1 MLRILTEPVQSVA
14 PSLVGVLKYA
24 PTQAR
29 APKGSG
35 QGGQW
40 VKGPLGGVVW
50 QEDAELLAQV
60 QANAKAMAERQER
73 RRAHRAAAERKP
85 AESSPTS
92 ARRGDIA
99 TMDAAVKD
107 YVKANTYTQGNP
119 RMQLGTRAQIKQ
131 LINKDIT
138 ARLKDHPAFAGWTE
152 EEVAKF
158 TKEKIDL
165 WAETSGDSSVP
176 AVKMQDA
183 VKKEFGLD
191 DAAMDHLEASYVVGT
206 GWEAEE
212 ARNRAFVRAEYE
224 RTQEWFKARGIT
236 HVSVFRGMGSGPGTD
251 IGYENVEGDFGVG
264 QFGLGYE
271 TVTMQ
276 PASSWSTD
284 LDVAIEFG
292 ADSSAPVVLTTRV
305 PVETVLATCV
315 TGRGC
320 YVESEL
326 ILLGKP
332 IRARVFDTHLREEEP
347 YDALTDSFTQAN
359 RRGKQKILDS
369 LR

>member
-1 MLRILTEPVQSVA
+1 MLRILSEPVQLIA

-24 PTQAR
+24 PTQDR
-29 APKGSG
+29 APKGTSA
-35 QGGQW
+35 GGQFAS
-40 VKGPLGGVVW
+40 GT
-50 QEDAELLAQV
+50 
-60 QANAKAMAERQER
+60 
-73 RRAHRAAAERKP
+73 
-85 AESSPTS
+85 PTQ

-99 TMDAAVKD
+99 AMTVAVQD
-107 YVKANTYTQGNP
+107 YVKAHTYVKEPGVPLKDTYQASNIALG
-119 RMQLGTRAQIKQ
+119 GTRAQIKQ
-131 LINKDIT
+131 LINKNIT
-138 ARLKDHPAFAGWTE
+138 ARLKDHPAFKDME
-152 EEVAKF
+152 PFPPLNEDPVARWVKQ
-158 TKEKIDL
+158 KIDL
-165 WAETSGDSSVP
+165 WAETSGDSNEE
-176 AVKMQDA
+176 AKRMQDA
-183 VKKEFGLD
+183 VRKEFGLD
-191 DAAMDHLEASYVVGT
+191 QAAMEHMGDVFPMGT
-206 GWEAEE
+206 QDE

-224 RTQEWFKARGIT
+224 ATQAWFKARGIT
-236 HVSVFRGMGSGPGTD
+236 HVSVFRGMGAEPGTD
-251 IGYENVEGDFGVG
+251 IGYENAEGDFGVG

-292 ADSSAPVVLTTRV
+292 ADSSSPVVLTARV

-332 IRARVFDTHLREEEP
+332 TRARVFDTHLREEEP

-359 RRGKQKILDS
+359 RRGKQKILAS